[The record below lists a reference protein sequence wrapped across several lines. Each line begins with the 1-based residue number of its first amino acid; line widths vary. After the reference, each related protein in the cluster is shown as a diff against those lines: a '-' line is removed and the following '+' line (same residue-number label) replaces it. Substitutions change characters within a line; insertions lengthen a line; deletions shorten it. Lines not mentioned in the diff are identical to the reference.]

1 MLYTIY
7 FTYYELLE
15 KANSFMKE
23 SSNFLG
29 LMVVDVKGQEVLSVL
44 QVFCILI
51 MMVFKDVL
59 VFQNPVT
66 SMHEMGAFPY
76 I

>member
-29 LMVVDVKGQEVLSVL
+29 LMVVGCKGTRSFKCATSVL
-44 QVFCILI
+44 HLDYDGV
-51 MMVFKDVL
+51 
-59 VFQNPVT
+59 
-66 SMHEMGAFPY
+66 
-76 I
+76 